1 MIRIAL
7 YAGSFD
13 PLTNGHVDLIESAGV
28 LCDELVVAIGVHP
41 GKSPML
47 GIEERAGLVEAVCG
61 RCLTARACKLSVRA
75 FSGLAVEAA
84 RAAGASLMLRGLRDS
99 TDLDAEMRMA
109 AMNATMAPEIKT
121 VFFAASPAVRHIS
134 ATLVRQIAG
143 LGGDVSAFVPEAVA
157 LALATRRA
165 PTRPD
170 QTEPFDR

>member
-1 MIRIAL
+1 MIRVAL

-13 PLTNGHVDLIESAGV
+13 PLTNGHLDVIETAGV

-41 GKSPML
+41 GKTPML
-47 GIEERAGLVEAVCG
+47 GVEERAGLVEKVCG
-61 RCLTARACKLSVRA
+61 RRLAAHACKLSVRT

-84 RAAGASLMLRGLRDS
+84 RAAGASVMLRGVRDS

-109 AMNATMAPEIKT
+109 AMNAAMAPEIKT
-121 VFFAASPAVRHIS
+121 LFFAASPAVRHIS

-157 LALATRRA
+157 LALAMRRA
-165 PTRPD
+165 PK
-170 QTEPFDR
+170 

>member
-1 MIRIAL
+1 MIRVAL

-13 PLTNGHVDLIESAGV
+13 PLTNGHVDVIESAGV
-28 LCDELVVAIGVHP
+28 LCGELVVAIGVHP
-41 GKSPML
+41 GKTPML
-47 GIEERAGLVEAVCG
+47 GAEERAGLIEKVCAG
-61 RCLTARACKLSVRA
+61 LLAARACKLSVRM

-84 RAAGASLMLRGLRDS
+84 RAAGASLMLRGLRDG

-109 AMNATMAPEIKT
+109 AMNALMAPEIKT

-157 LALATRRA
+157 LALAAKRQA
-165 PTRPD
+165 P
-170 QTEPFDR
+170 E

>member
-1 MIRIAL
+1 MIRVAL

-13 PLTNGHVDLIESAGV
+13 PLTNGHVDVIESAGV

-41 GKSPML
+41 GKIPMF
-47 GIEERAGLVEAVCG
+47 GVDERAGLVDDVCAG
-61 RCLTARACKLSVRA
+61 LLSARACKLSVRT

-84 RAAGASLMLRGLRDS
+84 RAAGASVMLRGLRDG

-109 AMNATMAPEIKT
+109 AMNALMAPEIKT
-121 VFFAASPAVRHIS
+121 VFFAASPPVRHIS

-157 LALATRRA
+157 LALAARRA
-165 PTRPD
+165 PK
-170 QTEPFDR
+170 

>member
-1 MIRIAL
+1 MIRVAL

-13 PLTNGHVDLIESAGV
+13 PLTNGHVDVIESAGV
-28 LCDELVVAIGVHP
+28 LCGELVVAIGVHP
-41 GKSPML
+41 GKTPLL
-47 GIEERAGLVEAVCG
+47 GAEERAGLIEKVCAG
-61 RCLTARACKLSVRA
+61 LLAARACELSVRT

-84 RAAGASLMLRGLRDS
+84 RAVGASLMLRGLRDG

-109 AMNATMAPEIKT
+109 AMNAEMAPEIKT

-157 LALATRRA
+157 LALAKRRA
-165 PTRPD
+165 PN
-170 QTEPFDR
+170 

>member
-1 MIRIAL
+1 MIRVAL

-13 PLTNGHVDLIESAGV
+13 PLTNGHVDVIESAGV
-28 LCDELVVAIGVHP
+28 LCGELVVAIGVHP
-41 GKSPML
+41 GKTPLL
-47 GIEERAGLVEAVCG
+47 GAEERAGLIEKVCAG
-61 RCLTARACKLSVRA
+61 LLAARACELSVRT

-84 RAAGASLMLRGLRDS
+84 RAVGASLMLRGLRDG
-99 TDLDAEMRMA
+99 TDLDAEMRIA

-157 LALATRRA
+157 LALAKRRA
-165 PTRPD
+165 PN
-170 QTEPFDR
+170 

>member
-1 MIRIAL
+1 MIRVSL

-13 PLTNGHVDLIESAGV
+13 PLTNGHVDVVESAGA
-28 LCDELVVAIGVHP
+28 LCDELVVAIGAHP
-41 GKSPML
+41 DKTPML
-47 GIEERAGLVEAVCG
+47 GVEERAGLVEQVCG
-61 RCLTARACKLSVRA
+61 GLLLARACKLSVRA

-84 RAAGASLMLRGLRDS
+84 REAGASLMLRGLRDG

-109 AMNATMAPEIKT
+109 AMNAAMAPEIKT

-157 LALATRRA
+157 LALAKRR
-165 PTRPD
+165 PLK
-170 QTEPFDR
+170 

>member
-1 MIRIAL
+1 MIRVAL

-13 PLTNGHVDLIESAGV
+13 PLTKGHVDVIESAGA

-41 GKSPML
+41 DKIPML
-47 GIEERAGLVEAVCG
+47 GVEQRAGLIEKVCAG
-61 RCLTARACKLSVRA
+61 HLAARACKLSVRT

-84 RAAGASLMLRGLRDS
+84 RAAGASVMLRGLRDG

-109 AMNATMAPEIKT
+109 AMNASMAPEIKT

-143 LGGDVSAFVPEAVA
+143 LGGDVAAFVPEAVA
-157 LALATRRA
+157 VALAKRRPPA
-165 PTRPD
+165 
-170 QTEPFDR
+170 